1 MCSLTLSPCSMTLST
16 FTYLSSLT
24 ARPPA
29 LRCKAPL
36 PCTLHSSMHKRL
48 RRADDTASQPVKAPK
63 LVSRQQLLPSPAEL
77 GDGTSRNP
85 YRLPLRK
92 TPNASSCLHCPTPTC
107 HCVWFAEQLGR
118 CYASLS
124 LKRETERIKKRELCA
139 KSILPPFVTRL
150 VRIGNIDP
158 EETFYDLGCG
168 NGSVLFQV
176 AAMTGARCVGV
187 EINPHNAQ
195 LATEAW
201 SFLRPIFE
209 AQFKHKLS
217 VEIVCADFCTLLRDT
232 AYFPT
237 PCVIW
242 AANLL
247 LPKPVN
253 HYLSERL
260 RSVPRGTRIMCF
272 EDLYPHSRSLSRLRD
287 PDAFEKFDMLD
298 YEWQPDSVEWCSQ
311 TGPFFL
317 YVKRA

>member
-1 MCSLTLSPCSMTLST
+1 
-16 FTYLSSLT
+16 
-24 ARPPA
+24 
-29 LRCKAPL
+29 
-36 PCTLHSSMHKRL
+36 MHKRL
-48 RRADDTASQPVKAPK
+48 RRVDDAVSQPVKAAK
-63 LVSRQQLLPSPAEL
+63 LGSGQELLSFTVEV
-77 GDGTSRNP
+77 GDGTPRSP
-85 YRLPLRK
+85 YRLPLRTK
-92 TPNASSCLHCPTPTC
+92 PNASRCLHCPTHTC
-107 HCVWFAEQLGR
+107 YCVWFGEQLEH
-118 CYASLS
+118 CYASLA

-150 VRIGNIDP
+150 IRIANVATA
-158 EETFYDLGCG
+158 ETFYDLGCG

-176 AAMTGARCVGV
+176 AALTGARCVGV

-195 LATEAW
+195 LAKDAW
-201 SFLRPIFE
+201 AFLRPIFE
-209 AQFKHKLS
+209 ARFKRQLT
-217 VEIVCADFCTLLRDT
+217 VEIVCADFCTLLCDA

-247 LPKPVN
+247 LPKSVN

-272 EDLYPHSRSLSRLRD
+272 EDMYPHSRSLSRLRD

-311 TGPFFL
+311 TGRFFL
-317 YVKRA
+317 YLKRT